1 MPFKPLVTAG
11 LETVLNTFLW
21 RDRALKPAR
30 QRLLGKVLRVELQE
44 FSDPV
49 VLVFSE
55 RQVDVLGAWEGE
67 ADCTVITRFSVL
79 PQLRNRQQL
88 TSLIRSGDLEVRG
101 DLQVVQNTVTLCD
114 LAEFEPAEL
123 LAPYTGDVVAEGFSK
138 VFRGGA
144 RFLRHGVQRQQRYIA
159 ETITEEWRLAPGPLE
174 LAWFA
179 EETAAVERALAALEK
194 RLETLEGQ

>member
-30 QRLLGKVLRVELQE
+30 QRLLGKVLRIELQE
-44 FSDPV
+44 LSDPV

-55 RQVDVLGAWEGE
+55 RQLDVLGSWEGE
-67 ADCTVITRFSVL
+67 ADCTVRTRLSVL

-88 TSLIRSGDLEVRG
+88 TALIRSGDLEVQG

-114 LAEFEPAEL
+114 LAEFDPAEL

-144 RFLRHGVQRQQRYIA
+144 RFLLHGAQRQQRYVA
-159 ETITEEWRLAPGPLE
+159 EAITEEWRLAPGPLE

-179 EETAAVERALAALEK
+179 EETAAVERTLAALEK
-194 RLETLEGQ
+194 RLDTLEGK

>member
-11 LETVLNTFLW
+11 LETVLNTVLW

-67 ADCTVITRFSVL
+67 ADCTVITRLSVL

-88 TSLIRSGDLEVRG
+88 TALIRSGDLEVQG

-114 LAEFEPAEL
+114 LAEFDPAEL

-138 VFRGGA
+138 VLRGGA
-144 RFLRHGVQRQQRYIA
+144 RFLLHGAQRQQRYVA
-159 ETITEEWRLAPGPLE
+159 EAITEEWRLAPGPLE

-179 EETAAVERALAALEK
+179 EETAAVERALTALEK
-194 RLETLEGQ
+194 RLETLEGK

>member
-11 LETVLNTFLW
+11 LETVLNTVLW

-67 ADCTVITRFSVL
+67 ADCTVITRLSVL

-88 TSLIRSGDLEVRG
+88 TALIRSGDLEVQG

-114 LAEFEPAEL
+114 LAEFDPAEL

-138 VFRGGA
+138 VLRGGA
-144 RFLRHGVQRQQRYIA
+144 RFLLHGAQRQQRYVA
-159 ETITEEWRLAPGPLE
+159 EAITEEWRLAPGPLE

-179 EETAAVERALAALEK
+179 EETAAVERALTAMEK
-194 RLETLEGQ
+194 RLETLEGK